1 MSTLNTVASLKN
13 SENKTVYKGTF
24 EITNLSEENDPKD
37 VEVIIDVKDSK
48 QYKLKDF
55 MRSQGAKLIR
65 DQLTKYI
72 QMLKEGSQLS

>member
-1 MSTLNTVASLKN
+1 MRALNTVASLKN

-37 VEVIIDVKDSK
+37 VEVIIDVKDGK

-72 QMLKEGSQLS
+72 QMLKEGELS

>member
-1 MSTLNTVASLKN
+1 MRTLNTAASLKN

-37 VEVIIDVKDSK
+37 VEVIIDVKDGK

-55 MRSQGAKLIR
+55 MRSQGTKLIR

-72 QMLKEGSQLS
+72 QMLKEGLLS